1 MTKIKICGLKRL
13 EDIEYVNSAGP
24 DFVGFVFAPSARQV
38 TASQAA
44 QLRNKLQPSILSVG
58 VFVNAPLE
66 EVARIA
72 KQVQLDYL
80 QLHGDETVEYSQRL
94 QELCGL
100 PIIRAVRVQ
109 SRSSFSN
116 IANYPCDYLLLD
128 TYTKGQ
134 YGGSGQRFDLAL
146 LSQLQ
151 LPKPYFVAGGLD
163 ADNVAEVLKQGTP
176 YGVDVSGGVETAGVK
191 DYNKIKRFIAK
202 VKEQKN
208 D

>member
-109 SRSSFSN
+109 SMASFSN